1 MKLLLKKGTTSK
13 LVTLF
18 IADSSSSTGSG
29 LTGLTNASSG
39 LVCYYYREGAGSA
52 TAVTLAAGTLG
63 MYASGSFKE
72 VDATNMPGVYQLGL
86 PDAALATGANAA
98 VVMLKGATNMAP
110 VVLEVQLTDADLHD
124 AVSLG
129 LTRLDAAIS
138 SRSTLT
144 AGQVN
149 TEVVDVMTVDTLA
162 ELSQAQPPAG
172 PTFAQALMLLY
183 MSLRNKLTQTSSQM
197 KVHNSGGTVIC
208 KSATSDDGTTFTR
221 DTLQAGP

>member
-13 LVTLF
+13 LVTIF
-18 IADSSSSTGSG
+18 VADSSSATGAG

-52 TAVTLAAGTLG
+52 ASVTLQSGTLG
-63 MYASGSFKE
+63 TYASGSFKE

-86 PDAALATGANAA
+86 PDAAISTGANAV

-110 VVLEVQLTDADLHD
+110 VVLEIQLTDADLHD
-124 AVSLG
+124 ATSLG
-129 LTRLDAAIS
+129 LSRLDAAIS

-144 AGQVN
+144 ASQVN
-149 TEVVDVMTVDTLA
+149 SEVVDVMTVDTLA

-183 MSLRNKLTQTSSQM
+183 MSLRNRLTQTASEM
-197 KVHNSGGTVIC
+197 KIRNSGGTVIC

-221 DTLQAGP
+221 DTLAAGP